1 MVGRFFSR
9 FWKRREPHKP
19 AGHDTSPALQS
30 TSQPGGTSPTAASIP
45 PRPWP
50 RLSESLTGPKQ
61 PGVCQSCGATNVQ
74 LVPSADP
81 NNEMSPIAA
90 DDSSALHA
98 RLRRVLEADESGVHV
113 WQECDDADRPEPIAV
128 LLCPS
133 CSAHLIE
140 PHPRLYSG
148 LPFNEPFA
156 GTMGLCTP
164 CRFRD
169 GVRCTHPDLKANG
182 GTGLMIQAD
191 TPVFVPDRPPRRG
204 QIYVR
209 AAMGCAGREPI
220 GNDAWGNTVSAEVV
234 PR

>member
-1 MVGRFFSR
+1 MAGHFLSR
-9 FWKRREPHKP
+9 LWRTREPQAPTGEDVPPVVQTPDRSHTTP
-19 AGHDTSPALQS
+19 A
-30 TSQPGGTSPTAASIP
+30 PGARAVPH
-45 PRPWP
+45 PWP

-81 NNEMSPIAA
+81 GGEMSPITP
-90 DDSSALHA
+90 DDTSALHA
-98 RLRRVLEADESGVHV
+98 RFRGVLDAEERGVHI

-133 CSAHLIE
+133 CSARLIE
-140 PHPRLYSG
+140 PHPCLYYG

-156 GTMGLCTP
+156 GTMGLCAP

-169 GVRCTHPDLKANG
+169 GVRCAHPNLKANG
-182 GTGLMIQAD
+182 GAGLIIQAD
-191 TPVFVPDRPPRRG
+191 TPVSVPGRPPGRG

-209 AAMGCAGREPI
+209 AAMGCAGRAPR
-220 GNDAWGNTVSAEVV
+220 GNDAWGDTVSAEVV